1 MDIIAKPKYLR
12 LVEQKRKFD
21 TKEKVFLQLIE
32 QTLISQL
39 EQNRTIHNAWA
50 SGDKSKVGLKEYNDQ
65 VQNLLLLGTHP
76 DMIEIWCK
84 ILSWTDEQDLED
96 VEDAE
101 DAEDEEDVEDR
112 SYFIKKNIEEIIVSI
127 TQALNYKNN
136 WEDLKLS
143 ERKPTY
149 ENIIKKMETLANE
162 LKHYDLDQKDYVSYD
177 TSANHCFVFYDQT
190 YSDSNTPSASATF
203 REIYENRSGIQIS
216 DMLLDHAASLKE
228 QERYRYA
235 LYKNSKSSKEP
246 RLRKFANYM
255 AVENEKNFGA
265 IHESI
270 ISILASAFFPKEN
283 TSLEDIRSMIRP
295 VREQIKKHVKKH
307 LN

>member
-84 ILSWTDEQDLED
+84 ILSWTDEQD
-96 VEDAE
+96 
-101 DAEDEEDVEDR
+101 VEDR

-127 TQALNYKNN
+127 TQALNYKNS

-255 AVENEKNFGA
+255 AVKNEKNTTLP
-265 IHESI
+265 IQHTK
-270 ISILASAFFPKEN
+270 PRK
-283 TSLEDIRSMIRP
+283 
-295 VREQIKKHVKKH
+295 
-307 LN
+307 